1 MQKMQQQMKKSEP
14 MYNGFPNPHN
24 AVGHRC
30 DINCFNSMT
39 MANQFPH
46 LAQNNQAVN
55 AQARGTVKGHSQQ
68 QRRAGA
74 AGGQQADAS

>member
-1 MQKMQQQMKKSEP
+1 MQKQLQQQQLKKSEQ

-46 LAQNNQAVN
+46 LAQRNQGVPQGKIGAKGPVAQRPN
-55 AQARGTVKGHSQQ
+55 APKQEGVE
-68 QRRAGA
+68 
-74 AGGQQADAS
+74 